1 MYVCAVVSLLKV
13 LNISN
18 SSAIVI
24 GYEKDD
30 FKFVKVEGVISVL
43 NVLKKLFLD
52 PYLKNQNWAFLWI
65 NSVKF

>member
-1 MYVCAVVSLLKV
+1 MFMCAVVSLLIV

-30 FKFVKVEGVISVL
+30 FKFVKVEGVISAL
-43 NVLKKLFLD
+43 NVLEKLFLD

>member
-1 MYVCAVVSLLKV
+1 MYMCAVVSLLIV

-30 FKFVKVEGVISVL
+30 FKFVKLEGVISAL
-43 NVLKKLFLD
+43 NVLEKLFLD
-52 PYLKNQNWAFLWI
+52 PYLKNQN
-65 NSVKF
+65 

>member
-1 MYVCAVVSLLKV
+1 MYMCAVVSLLIV

-30 FKFVKVEGVISVL
+30 FKFVKVEGVISAL
-43 NVLKKLFLD
+43 NVLEKLFLD
-52 PYLKNQNWAFLWI
+52 PYLKNQN
-65 NSVKF
+65 

>member
-1 MYVCAVVSLLKV
+1 MFMCAVVSLLIV

-30 FKFVKVEGVISVL
+30 FKFVKVEGVISAL
-43 NVLKKLFLD
+43 NVLEKLFLD
-52 PYLKNQNWAFLWI
+52 PYLKNQN
-65 NSVKF
+65 